1 MDTRGTNAMQRGG
14 WIVSQAISQCK
25 LYNKRL
31 CGCLAGSLGTA
42 IMVITIDWVDGNI
55 GQMHER
61 LRRNAGQVVT
71 VSDSVVSAVG
81 NVVGGNLVNIII
93 LLITFT
99 TIYQVPFTTLMYVCL
114 S

>member
-1 MDTRGTNAMQRGG
+1 M
-14 WIVSQAISQCK
+14 
-25 LYNKRL
+25 
-31 CGCLAGSLGTA
+31 
-42 IMVITIDWVDGNI
+42 DGNI

-99 TIYQVPFTTLMYVCL
+99 AIYQVPFTTLMYVCL